1 MYRKN
6 FFKYK
11 IYSLSS
17 NLYYYLGLVI
27 ISIIGTMLFRYGLDF
42 MNFFNFNYGSV
53 RVVHFFL
60 LLVLWIIF
68 EAVGLFGEK
77 LSQKFKDFRE
87 PSYLE
92 RYGED
97 FKDPTFEDFG
107 ITKEEYRTFVNITQI
122 DYEFLS
128 YFPGLGFI
136 IFLFKNQEED
146 ILFFAYAVLGFILLL
161 ILFKIMIMKVN
172 KYIYKKN
179 PPNKKAVEYLNAIK
193 IYHKIQREKIEM
205 NEKDLF

>member
-1 MYRKN
+1 MYRKF

-11 IYSLSS
+11 IYSISS
-17 NLYYYLGLVI
+17 NLYYYLVLVI
-27 ISIIGTMLFRYGLDF
+27 ILIIGTMLFRYGMDF
-42 MNFFNFNYGSV
+42 MNFFNFNYVSV
-53 RVVHFFL
+53 RVFYFFL

-68 EAVGLFGEK
+68 EALGLLGGK
-77 LSQKFKDFRE
+77 ISQKFKDFTE

-92 RYGED
+92 KYGVN
-97 FKDPTFEDFG
+97 FKEPKFEDFG
-107 ITKEEYRTFVNITQI
+107 ITKEEYITFVNITQI
-122 DYEFLS
+122 DYEFVS

-146 ILFFAYAVLGFILLL
+146 MLFFAYAVLGFILLL
-161 ILFKIMIMKVN
+161 ILFKIIIMKVN
-172 KYIYKKN
+172 KYIYEKN